1 MTNFGTM
8 AARVNSQAYKVSI
21 TNSTTGEYLFL
32 QDARMILGHTEL
44 KEPTTSGGNIYY
56 SGTPTNRLIGTVLY
70 TKDTFTQSNIGF
82 NATLL
87 TRANGEVPLI
97 TMVITLTDAGGTAT
111 TFTFTALAK
120 VESVDVLKGAEGGT
134 KLAVSYILI
143 NDPSSVT

>member
-1 MTNFGTM
+1 MTNFGSL

-32 QDARMILGHTEL
+32 QDARMVLSHTEL
-44 KEPTTSGGNIYY
+44 KEPTTSGGNVYY

-70 TKDTFTQSNIGF
+70 TKDTFTQANIGF
-82 NATLL
+82 STTLL
-87 TRANGEVPLI
+87 TRTNGEVPLI

-111 TFTFTALAK
+111 TFTFTTLAK
-120 VESVDVLKGAEGGT
+120 VESVDVLKAAEGGT

-143 NDPSSVT
+143 NDPTSVT

>member
-44 KEPTTSGGNIYY
+44 KEPTTSGGNVYY
-56 SGTPTNRLIGTVLY
+56 SGTSSNRLIGTILY
-70 TKDTFTQSNIGF
+70 TKDVFTQSNIGF

-87 TRANGEVPLI
+87 TRANGEVPVI
-97 TMVITLTDAGGTAT
+97 SATITLTDAGNTTT
-111 TFTFTALAK
+111 TFTYTSMLK
-120 VESVDVLKGAEGGT
+120 VESVDTLKAAEGGV

-143 NDPSSVT
+143 NDPTSVT